1 MRRSDRKPSQQ
12 EPSSPHG
19 DNQIVAWCY
28 DADVDPLFVR
38 VDARDNVAIVV
49 NPEGLEAGARFA
61 NGLALRDRIPQSHKI
76 ALSDL
81 AAGQPVIRYGE
92 TIGRLNRDLP
102 AGSWVREEMIDLPR
116 APALDE
122 LALATRVPAPLPRLE
137 GQTFEGY
144 RNADG
149 SAGTKNILGITT
161 TVQCVAPTVD
171 FAVKRIKQEL
181 LPRFPNVDDVVAITH
196 TYGCGVAI
204 DAPGAAVPIRTLG
217 YISRHANFGGAP
229 LVVSLGC
236 EKLQPERMLPGGTLR
251 SYGAAQLPVLEA
263 DPYVVKLQDRD
274 LRGFGEMIG
283 AILRYAEQ
291 RLAELDRRRRQTIPA
306 SELVV
311 GLQCGGSDAFSGVTC
326 NPAVGYAADLLV
338 RAGATVMFS
347 EVTEVRDAVHLLTPR
362 CVSETVA
369 RDLIAEMRWYDE
381 YLGRG
386 QADRSA
392 NPTPGNKRGGLA
404 NVVEKALGSVAKAG
418 TSALVSVASQG
429 RRAATRGLVF
439 AATPASDFICGTQQL
454 ASMNMHVFTTG
465 EGSPYGLALV
475 PVVKVSSRTALA
487 ERWHD
492 LIDIDAGRIAT
503 GQATLEEVGWE
514 IFQFLLDVASG
525 RKRTWADHWGLHNAL
540 APFNPGPVT

>member
-1 MRRSDRKPSQQ
+1 M
-12 EPSSPHG
+12 EPLYVH
-19 DNQIVAWCY
+19 VH
-28 DADVDPLFVR
+28 
-38 VDARDNVAIVV
+38 ARDTVAIIV
-49 NPEGLEAGARFA
+49 NPEGVRRGDRFASGLEAAEA
-61 NGLALRDRIPQSHKI
+61 IPQAHKI
-76 ALSDL
+76 TLRAV
-81 AAGQPVIRYGE
+81 AEGEPVYRYGE
-92 TIGRLNRDLP
+92 VIGTANR
-102 AGSWVREEMIDLPR
+102 AIGVGAWVREDMLNLPA
-116 APALDE
+116 APALD
-122 LALATRVPAPLPRLE
+122 ALDLSTAVPPPLPPLE
-137 GQTFEGY
+137 GYTFQGY

-149 SAGTKNILGITT
+149 SVGTKNILGIAT

-171 FAVKRIKQEL
+171 YAVRLIESRL

-204 DAPGAAVPIRTLG
+204 DAPGAGIPIRTLG
-217 YISRHANFGGAP
+217 HIARHPNFGAAP

-236 EKLQPERMLPGGTLR
+236 EKMQPARMLPQTTLQR
-251 SYGAAQLPVLEA
+251 LASAQLAVLSE
-263 DPYVVKLQDRD
+263 DPYILRLQDEE
-274 LRGFGEMIG
+274 LRGFESIVG
-283 AILRYAEQ
+283 AILRFAET
-291 RLAELDRRRRQTIPA
+291 RLEQLNKRARVTCPA
-306 SELVV
+306 SDLTV

-362 CVSETVA
+362 AATPAIA
-369 RDLIAEMRWYDE
+369 RRLIREMRWYDD
-381 YLGRG
+381 YLARG
-386 QADRSA
+386 SADRSA
-392 NPTPGNKRGGLA
+392 NPTPGNKRGGLS

-418 TSALVSVASQG
+418 SSALMGVASHG
-429 RRAATRGLVF
+429 ERVTTKGLVF

-487 ERWHD
+487 ERWYD

-503 GQATLEEVGWE
+503 GQATIEDVGWE
-514 IFQFLLDVASG
+514 LFRFMLDVASG
-525 RKRTWADHWGLHNAL
+525 RKKTWADHWGLHNAL

>member
-1 MRRSDRKPSQQ
+1 M
-12 EPSSPHG
+12 EPL
-19 DNQIVAWCY
+19 Y
-28 DADVDPLFVR
+28 VR
-38 VDARDNVAIVV
+38 VHTRDNVAIIV
-49 NPEGLEAGARFA
+49 NPDGVRPGDRFASGLEAAEA
-61 NGLALRDRIPQSHKI
+61 IPQAHKI
-76 ALSDL
+76 TLRAI
-81 AAGQPVIRYGE
+81 AEGEPVYRYGE
-92 TIGRLNRDLP
+92 VIGTANRALG
-102 AGSWVREEMIDLPR
+102 AGAWVREDMLNLPA
-116 APALDE
+116 APSLDE
-122 LALATRVPAPLPRLE
+122 LELSTAVPAPLPPLE
-137 GQTFEGY
+137 GCTFDGY

-149 SAGTKNILGITT
+149 SVGTKNILGITT

-171 FAVKRIKQEL
+171 YAVKLIKSKL

-204 DAPGAAVPIRTLG
+204 DAPGAGIPIRTLG
-217 YISRHANFGGAP
+217 HIARHPNFGAAP

-236 EKLQPERMLPGGTLR
+236 EKMQPARMLPQTTLQR
-251 SYGAAQLPVLEA
+251 LASAQLAVLSE
-263 DPYVVKLQDRD
+263 DPYVLRLQDEE
-274 LRGFGEMIG
+274 LRGFESIIG
-283 AILRYAEQ
+283 AILRFAET
-291 RLAELDRRRRQTIPA
+291 RLEQLNKRSRVTCPA
-306 SELVV
+306 SELTV

-362 CVSETVA
+362 AATPGIA
-369 RDLIAEMRWYDE
+369 RDLIREMRWYDD
-381 YLGRG
+381 YLARG
-386 QADRSA
+386 SADRSA
-392 NPTPGNKRGGLA
+392 NPTPGNKRGGLS

-418 TSALVSVASQG
+418 SSALMGVASHG
-429 RRAATRGLVF
+429 ERVTTKGLVF

-487 ERWHD
+487 ERWYD

-503 GQATLEEVGWE
+503 GQATIEDVGWE
-514 IFQFLLDVASG
+514 LFRFMLDVASG
-525 RKRTWADHWGLHNAL
+525 RKKTWADHWGLHNAL